1 MRLFFLSLILFSTT
15 AMAAV
20 DPSVVS
26 RAEKYLNTVQ
36 NLQGSFTQRSSSG
49 ASDEGVFY
57 LSRPGKM
64 RLEYASPMT
73 IVSDGKRLIYHDKSL
88 DQITHLAL
96 DSIPA
101 GILFRSNIH
110 LTGKDIKVLKTE
122 FKDGFTEVTVGM
134 AEDPG
139 VGSLKMYF
147 TSKDFELRGWQVK
160 DASGL
165 VTRVT
170 LNNIREVGV
179 LKKSLF
185 KINRHK
191 TQSVEGTAKPSN
203 GFY

>member
-1 MRLFFLSLILFSTT
+1 MKILFLTFT
-15 AMAAV
+15 LLACNVWGAIDV
-20 DPSVVS
+20 NVVS

-36 NLQGSFTQRSSSG
+36 NLRGSFSQTSSNGMKDSG
-49 ASDEGVFY
+49 EFY

-64 RLEYASPMT
+64 RLEYQTPMT

-101 GILFRSNIH
+101 GILFRPHIR
-110 LTGKDIKVLKTE
+110 LKGKDIKVLKTE
-122 FKDGFTEVTVGM
+122 YKDGFAELTVAM
-134 AEDPG
+134 SDDPG
-139 VGSLKMYF
+139 AGSLKMYF
-147 TSKDFELRGWQVK
+147 TNKAFSLRGWQVK

-170 LNNIREVGV
+170 LNDVKEVGA

-191 TQSVEGTAKPSN
+191 TQGIEGTRKSN
-203 GFY
+203 KFY

>member
-1 MRLFFLSLILFSTT
+1 MRILFLFLFLFSTT
-15 AMAAV
+15 VLASV
-20 DPSVVS
+20 DPTVVS

-36 NLQGSFTQRSSSG
+36 NLHGSFSQTSSNG
-49 ASDEGVFY
+49 AKNAGEFY
-57 LSRPGKM
+57 ISRPGKM
-64 RLEYASPMT
+64 RLEYQSPMT

-101 GILFRSNIH
+101 GILFRPHIK

-122 FKDGFTEVTVGM
+122 YKDGFTEVTVGM
-134 AEDPG
+134 SDDPG

-147 TSKDFELRGWQVK
+147 KSKSFSLRGWQVK
-160 DASGL
+160 DGSGL

-170 LNNIREVGV
+170 LNKVKEVGA

-191 TQSVEGTAKPSN
+191 TQGVEGTSKSN

>member
-1 MRLFFLSLILFSTT
+1 MRLFLLGLIFFTST

-36 NLQGSFTQRSSSG
+36 NLKGHFTQKSSSG
-49 ASDEGVFY
+49 ATDAGTFY

-64 RLEYASPMT
+64 RLEYNSPMT

-96 DSIPA
+96 DSVPA
-101 GILFRSNIH
+101 GILFRPHIR
-110 LTGKDIKVLKTE
+110 LRGKDIKVLKTE
-122 FKDGFTEVTVGM
+122 FKDGYTEVTVGM
-134 AEDPG
+134 ADDPG

-147 TSKDFELRGWQVK
+147 TSKGFNLRGWQVK

-165 VTRVT
+165 ITRVT
-170 LNNIREVGV
+170 LNDVKEVGA

-191 TQSVEGTAKPSN
+191 TQSVEGTSKKTN